1 MAEGISEFTGVSPR
15 FTAMF
20 GDRLMTD
27 IKFACDNGMTGVLVL
42 SGEATEED
50 YLSSGL
56 KAIVKRSIAEWDR

>member
-1 MAEGISEFTGVSPR
+1 
-15 FTAMF
+15 
-20 GDRLMTD
+20 MTD

>member
-1 MAEGISEFTGVSPR
+1 MSRGL
-15 FTAMF
+15 
-20 GDRLMTD
+20 GDVYKRQD